1 LLPFVIQLPAKHH
14 GVPFYIAAPST
25 TVDLTLENGSDI
37 VIEERPEEELTCV
50 AGVRVA
56 APGISCW
63 NPAFDITPAELITG
77 GIVTEYGV
85 FKPSELKM
93 GLQEKSNS

>member
-1 LLPFVIQLPAKHH
+1 MLPFLIQLPAKHH

-93 GLQEKSNS
+93 GLQEKSK